1 MLLYIQRNI
10 TFIKMYIYVPYKS
23 KCFFL
28 IKRAGIVF
36 VYFVLGMEEKKIGL
50 LHVLSW
56 KVERKGGRGPISL
69 TFNTY

>member
-1 MLLYIQRNI
+1 MLLYIQKEI
-10 TFIKMYIYVPYKS
+10 SLSLKCTYVPYKS

-36 VYFVLGMEEKKIGL
+36 VYFVLGMEGKKNGL
-50 LHVLSW
+50 LHALSW
-56 KVERKGGRGPISL
+56 KVERKGGPISL